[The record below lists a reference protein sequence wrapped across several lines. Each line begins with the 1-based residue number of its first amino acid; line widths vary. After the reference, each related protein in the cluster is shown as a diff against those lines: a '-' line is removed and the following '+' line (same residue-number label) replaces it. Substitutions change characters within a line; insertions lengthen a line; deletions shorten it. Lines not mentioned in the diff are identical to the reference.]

1 MRTSVASVLACLF
14 SFIAINLIQAPTPA
28 AAQGQPLEVVRIT
41 PSGTDVPS
49 GRQIVIQFNRPVVP
63 LGRMERTGDEVPVGI
78 HPALNCQWRWLN
90 TSALACQLGEEDKLQ
105 EATQYEITVRP
116 EIQAED
122 GGTLSQLYIHR
133 FITHRP
139 RVRYAWFSTWKAPGW
154 PVLRITFDQPVT
166 QTSVAEHLHL
176 LDSGNKRQRYPLT
189 VEPDPNDR
197 QLPVIVP
204 IPGDKGFLHLDRPPN
219 QKSDDQ
225 ATVKDG
231 VEARRVWLVQP
242 QKELSWD
249 TDAFLNIEPGLVS
262 ALGPEPGVTQRTV
275 KKFRTFP
282 EFRFIGVTCWNNDN
296 KQIVIDADNALLPM
310 YACNPL
316 HAVSLTF
323 SAPVINEEVKQHVTF
338 VPDLAGGRTDYDP
351 WANAYG
357 YSRLR
362 SPHRKGRH
370 YDVNLPEALKAAQE
384 YKVSSSG
391 GTLKD
396 EFGRTLAKGFD
407 LTFYTDHRNPDFHLE
422 HTTATLEK
430 QEQTEVPL
438 VVTNLKDITLRYKRL
453 TATDRKVNL
462 SHKVKPDEAED
473 IAYALPLDIRGA
485 LDGQSGVL
493 YGHLTTTPG
502 VPKSDYERTL
512 LAQVTP
518 FGVHV
523 KMGHYNSSVWVTDL
537 ATGQPVPDAHV
548 MIYKDKIADLSADKQ
563 ILSDALTD
571 DDGLALL
578 DGTKALDPKLKTLGY
593 GWYDDTRER
602 LFVRIE
608 RGEDMALVPL
618 DDQRFGVDSGSVSNY
633 EAYPSMQRQYGHI
646 QTWGTTAQGVY
657 RAGDTIQFKLF
668 VRDQDNKKLIAPPLA
683 GYRLEVRDPMG
694 KKVHEV
700 KGITLSKF
708 GTYAGEFTVPPSG
721 AVGWYEFRLAAKFS
735 KFSWMPLQVL
745 VTDFTPSP
753 FRVSNSLNGT
763 AFEPD
768 SEVEI
773 TTLARM
779 HAGGPYADAP
789 ARLTATLHEQ
799 TFYSKHP
806 RAKAFRFTAE
816 GGHHYQTLTL
826 YQKEDA
832 VDAKG
837 DLVRAFAI
845 TDQNVKNIFYGTLSV
860 ESAVKDDRGKFVASM
875 TSAKFLGRDRFVGLH
890 SSKWLYKED
899 EPADIEYIVV
909 NGHGEPVSGTP
920 VAIHI
925 ERLVTKASR
934 VKGAG
939 NAYLT
944 QYTHSW
950 EQAGACQ
957 GTPSAEANLCTFTP
971 QEPGSYRLTATITDT
986 KGRAHTASLRTW
998 VAGKGRVVWAE
1009 DNTNALQLIAEK
1021 EEYQIG
1027 DTARYLVQNPFPGA
1041 KALISVERYGV
1052 LKQWVTTFDTATPV
1066 VEFEVEPDFLP
1077 GFYLSVL
1084 VVSPRVEKPLDETGV
1099 DLGKPTFRLG
1109 YTRVPVKD
1117 PYKELV
1123 VTAKAEKEQYKP
1135 RDTIKVALNVKPRFN
1150 AGDRPYELAV
1160 AVLDEAVFDLLQGGR
1175 DYFDP
1180 YKGLYDL
1187 EALDLKNFSLLTR
1200 LVGRQKFEKK
1210 GANPG
1215 GDGGADLAMRSLFK
1229 FVSYWNPALTPDA
1242 SGNVSIEFPAP
1253 DNLTGWRVLA
1263 FAVTPDDL
1271 MGLGEGT
1278 FKVNKET
1285 ELRPVM
1291 PNQVTEGDIFN
1302 AGFSVMNRTDKARIL
1317 TVTIQAEG
1325 DIDAGKTTQATHTV
1339 RLEPFKRQTVFLP
1352 VTTLPLPQTRDIEK
1366 GEVRFR
1372 VTAGDDIDRDGLVYK
1387 TPVLK
1392 RRSLET
1398 AANYV
1403 STLLPHTEESIAFPK
1418 NIHPDVGSVG
1428 VVLSPTVIG
1437 NVAGAFEYMRD
1448 YPYICWEQVLSKGV
1462 MASHY
1467 LSLKDYMPADFKW
1480 EEADA
1485 VARDMLKSAVN
1496 YQAPNGGMV
1505 YYIPQDRYVSPY
1517 LSAYTALAFNWM
1529 RSAGY
1534 DVPAHVEDAL
1544 HKYLKNLL
1552 KRDVLPTFYSKGM
1565 ASTVRAV
1572 ALAALSKHRKV
1583 SKKDI
1588 ERYRPHMPFMSLF
1601 GKAHYMQA
1609 ALNIRDT
1616 LPVVEEALDSI
1627 LAHSTQSGGK
1637 FVFSETLDDSYSR
1650 ILSSPLR
1657 TNCAILTALTQSA
1670 GHSNLNK
1677 KLSNAP
1683 FKLVRYITQTR
1694 GQRDHWENTQENMFC
1709 MNALI
1714 DYSSAYEQT
1723 DPKYIVTALMD
1734 GKKLGEHE
1742 FKGKR
1747 DPTATLTRPIE
1758 QGDPGRNTKVV
1769 IEKKGMGRLY
1779 ISTRLQYAPLEEHA
1793 EHINA
1798 GIEIRKEYAVERNGK
1813 WVLLNDG
1820 DKIKRGELVRVDIFM
1835 SIPSARNFVVVDDP
1849 VPGGLE
1855 PVNRQLAT
1863 ASTVDADK
1871 ATFKAAGG
1879 SWYLQY
1885 SDWRSYNY
1893 SRWSFYHK
1901 ELRHDAVRFY
1911 SDYLM
1916 PGNYHLSYAAQ
1927 AIATGRFIKMPVH
1940 AEEMYDPDVYGKGIP
1955 SHLIVEE

>member
-1 MRTSVASVLACLF
+1 MRKSAAPVLACLF
-14 SFIAINLIQAPTPA
+14 SFIGFCLSFPPILA
-28 AAQGQPLEVVRIT
+28 AAQGQPLKVVRIT

-63 LGRMERTGDEVPVGI
+63 LGRMERTKEEVKVGV
-78 HPALNCQWRWLN
+78 HPELKCQWRWLN
-90 TSALACQLGEEDKLQ
+90 TSALACQLGEDDKLQ
-105 EATQYEITVRP
+105 PATQYEVNVRP
-116 EIQAED
+116 GIQAED
-122 GGTLSQLYIHR
+122 GATIDPPYLHR

-139 RVRYAWFSTWKAPGW
+139 RVRYAWFQTWKAPGW
-154 PVLRITFDQPVT
+154 PVMRITFDQPVT
-166 QTSVAEHLHL
+166 QTSVAEHLYL
-176 LDSGNKRQRYPLT
+176 LGEGNKRQRYPLS

-204 IPGDKGFLHLDRPPN
+204 IPGDKGLLHLDRPPS

-225 ATVKDG
+225 TTVKDG

-249 TDAFLNIEPGLVS
+249 ADVFLNIEPGLVS

-282 EFRFIGVTCWNNDN
+282 EFRFIGVSCWNNEN
-296 KQIVIDADNALLPM
+296 RQIIIDSNTTLLPR
-310 YACNPL
+310 YKCNPL
-316 HAVSLTF
+316 RGVSLTF
-323 SAPVINEEVKQHVTF
+323 SAPVINQEIKQHVTF

-351 WANAYG
+351 WANAYDH
-357 YSRLR
+357 SRLR
-362 SPHRKGRH
+362 RPHRKGRR
-370 YDVNLPEALKAAQE
+370 YDVHLPEALQAAQE
-384 YKVSSSG
+384 YNISSSAG
-391 GTLKD
+391 ALKD
-396 EFGRTLAKGFD
+396 EFGRSLPKGFD
-407 LTFYTDHRNPDFHLE
+407 LTFNTDHRNPDFHLE

-438 VVTNLKDITLRYKRL
+438 VVTNLKEITLKYKRL
-453 TATDRKVNL
+453 TATDRKGNL
-462 SHKVKPDEAED
+462 VHKVKPDDAED
-473 IAYALPLDIRGA
+473 IAYALPLDVRGA
-485 LDGQSGVL
+485 LGGKSGVL
-493 YGHLTTTPG
+493 YGHLDTKPD
-502 VPKSDYERTL
+502 VPKPTYQRTL

-563 ILSDALTD
+563 ILSDALTG

-578 DGTKALDPKLKTLGY
+578 DGTQKLDPKLKAMGY

-618 DDQRFGVDSGSVSNY
+618 DDQRFGVDSGRVSNY

-668 VRDQDNKKLIAPPLA
+668 VRDQDNKKLIAPPLE

-694 KKVHEV
+694 KKVHEM
-700 KGITLSKF
+700 KDITLSKF
-708 GTYAGEFTVPPSG
+708 GTYAGEFSVAKSG
-721 AVGWYEFRLAAKFS
+721 AVGWYEFRLRAKFS
-735 KFSWMPLQVL
+735 KSLWTPLEVL

-753 FRVSNSLNGT
+753 FRVSNSLNGE
-763 AFEPD
+763 AFEPG

-789 ARLTATLHEQ
+789 ARLTATLREQ
-799 TFYSKHP
+799 TFYSRHP
-806 RAKAFRFTAE
+806 RAKQFRFTAE
-816 GGHHYQTLTL
+816 GGHYYQTLTL

-832 VDAKG
+832 VNAKG
-837 DLVRAFAI
+837 DLLRSFKI
-845 TDQNVKNIFYGTLSV
+845 TDQNVENIFYGTLSV
-860 ESAVKDDRGKFVASM
+860 ESAVKDDRGKFVASL
-875 TSAKFLGRDRFVGLH
+875 TTAKFHGRDRFVGLH
-890 SSKWLYKED
+890 SPKWLYKED
-899 EPADIEYIVV
+899 EPANIEYIVV
-909 NGHGEPVSGTP
+909 DGHGKPVSGTP
-920 VAIHI
+920 VSIKI
-925 ERLVTKASR
+925 ERHVTKASR

-950 EQAGACQ
+950 EKAGDCK
-957 GTPSAEANLCTFTP
+957 GTPSAEAKVCTFTP
-971 QEPGSYRLTATITDT
+971 EEPGSYRLTATITDT
-986 KGRAHTASLRTW
+986 KGRTHTASLRTW

-1009 DNTNALQLIAEK
+1009 DNTHALQLIPEK

-1027 DTARYLVQNPFPGA
+1027 DTARFLVQNPFPGA

-1066 VEFEVEPDFLP
+1066 VEFDVEPDFLP

-1099 DLGKPTFRLG
+1099 DLGKPTFRMG

-1123 VTAKAEKEQYKP
+1123 VTARTEKGQYKP
-1135 RDTIKVALNVKPRFN
+1135 RDTIKVALNVKPRFD

-1180 YKGLYDL
+1180 YKGLYHL
-1187 EALDLKNFSLLTR
+1187 GALDLKNFSLLTR
-1200 LVGRQKFEKK
+1200 IVGRQKFEKK

-1242 SGNVSIEFPAP
+1242 NGNVSIEFEAP

-1263 FAVTPDDL
+1263 FAVTPNDL

-1291 PNQVTEGDIFN
+1291 PNQVTEGDAFN
-1302 AGFSVMNRTDKARIL
+1302 AGFSVMNRTDKARDI
-1317 TVTIQAEG
+1317 TVTIKAEG
-1325 DIDAGKTTQATHTV
+1325 HIDIRKQTAITKTIT
-1339 RLEPFKRQTVFLP
+1339 LEPFKRQTVFLP
-1352 VTTLPLPQTRDIEK
+1352 ITTIHLPQTRDIEK

-1372 VTAGDDIDRDGLVYK
+1372 VTAGDDTDRDGLIYK

-1403 STLLPHTEESIAFPK
+1403 STILPHTEESIAFPK

-1437 NVAGAFEYMRD
+1437 NVAGAFEYMRN
-1448 YPYICWEQVLSKGV
+1448 YAYICWEQVLSKGV

-1467 LSLKDYMPADFKW
+1467 LNLKDYMPADFKW
-1480 EEADA
+1480 EEADD

-1534 DVPAHVEDAL
+1534 EIPSHVEEAL
-1544 HKYLKNLL
+1544 HKYLKRML
-1552 KRDVLPTFYSKGM
+1552 KRDVLPTFYSKDM

-1583 SKKDI
+1583 RKKDI
-1588 ERYRPHMPFMSLF
+1588 ERFRTHMPFMSLF
-1601 GKAHYMQA
+1601 GKAHFLQA
-1609 ALNIRDT
+1609 ALNVKGT
-1616 LPVVEEALDSI
+1616 LPVVEETLDAI

-1650 ILSSPLR
+1650 ILASPLR
-1657 TNCAILTALTQSA
+1657 TNCAILTALTQTA

-1677 KLSNAP
+1677 KLGNAP

-1714 DYSSAYEQT
+1714 DYSRAYEQT
-1723 DPKYIVTALMD
+1723 DPKYLVTALMD
-1734 GKKLGEHE
+1734 GNKLGEHE
-1742 FKGKR
+1742 FKDKR
-1747 DPTATLTRPIE
+1747 DPTAPLTRPIE
-1758 QGDPGRNTKVV
+1758 QGDPGRKTKVV
-1769 IEKKGMGRLY
+1769 IKKKGMGRLY

-1798 GIEIRKEYAVERNGK
+1798 GIEIRKEYAVERNGE

-1820 DKIKRGELVRVDIFM
+1820 DKIQRGELVRVDIFL
-1835 SIPSARNFVVVDDP
+1835 SIPAARNFVVVDDP

-1871 ATFKAAGG
+1871 GTFKAAGG
-1879 SWYLQY
+1879 SWWLQY

-1916 PGNYHLSYAAQ
+1916 PGNYHLSYVAQ
-1927 AIATGRFIKMPVH
+1927 AIATGKFLKMPVH